1 MIYLSND
8 SKSLFFYKGTSRKD
22 LAEGF
27 RGRISSIV
35 ARFCGRIPRKDPRK
49 DSWKDPF
56 RCYLKNNFFSF
67 RGFPSTNPSEIL
79 PQNPSADPSAES
91 FHKILLPL
99 RKSFRGILPRI
110 LPQNPSTEVA
120 TLKKSFLS

>member
-1 MIYLSND
+1 MIYLKNN

-56 RCYLKNNFFSF
+56 RCYLKDNFFKVATSAEGFSEGSAEGF
-67 RGFPSTNPSEIL
+67 RGTISSMVARFCGRIPRK
-79 PQNPSADPSAES
+79 DP
-91 FHKILLPL
+91 
-99 RKSFRGILPRI
+99 RKDPFRC
-110 LPQNPSTEVA
+110 
-120 TLKKSFLS
+120 

>member
-1 MIYLSND
+1 MLQKLVCKCKKSFTMIYLKDN

-56 RCYLKNNFFSF
+56 RC
-67 RGFPSTNPSEIL
+67 
-79 PQNPSADPSAES
+79 
-91 FHKILLPL
+91 
-99 RKSFRGILPRI
+99 
-110 LPQNPSTEVA
+110 
-120 TLKKSFLS
+120 